1 MFEHLVEI
9 IAVATVYF
17 LLAVLIVLVI
27 AIVID
32 SKRKD

>member
-1 MFEHLVEI
+1 MLEI

-17 LLAVLIVLVI
+17 LLAVLIVITI
-27 AIVID
+27 AIIID